1 MRIWVAIAL
10 LATGFSAS
18 AQEGF
23 PLDGTWRGQRESVG
37 GAPVTIVMVMQ
48 WDGNK
53 VTGVINPGP
62 KAIQIAEAQLIPE
75 GWKVKLAAKNASGA
89 PIAFEGTIGELGKY
103 NRTISGTWT
112 EGGQTYPVRMVR
124 E

>member
-1 MRIWVAIAL
+1 MRMWVAIAL
-10 LATGFSAS
+10 LATAISAS

-23 PLDGTWRGQRESVG
+23 PLEGTWRGQREGAG
-37 GAPVTIVMVMQ
+37 GTPVTIVMVMQ

-62 KAIQIAEAQLIPE
+62 RSIQIADAQLIPE
-75 GWKVKLAAKNASGA
+75 GWKVKLAAKSASGA
-89 PIAFEGTIGELGKY
+89 PIAFAGILGDLGKY

-112 EGGQTYPVRMVR
+112 EGGQSYPVRMVR